1 MIKVITSP
9 TCGYCHALI
18 DWLEQKNLEYVE
30 LDASNFPGISAVP
43 ITIITDESD
52 KNPIQVLGFDR
63 ERILNA
69 LEKIKAV

>member
-9 TCGYCHALI
+9 TCGYCHALT

-43 ITIITDESD
+43 ITDESD

-63 ERILNA
+63 EGILNA
-69 LEKIKAV
+69 LEKIKAI

>member
-43 ITIITDESD
+43 ITIITDE
-52 KNPIQVLGFDR
+52 
-63 ERILNA
+63 
-69 LEKIKAV
+69 

>member
-30 LDASNFPGISAVP
+30 F
-43 ITIITDESD
+43 DESD

-63 ERILNA
+63 EGILNA